1 MTAHDLS
8 TPPMGSADRVE
19 PALGANGPTQ
29 ASAARAIG
37 PIGTGVRILGGLALL
52 TLAYLDQ
59 PAGWIGGLE
68 PYELLLGLVAFP
80 TVSLAFGFFARR
92 YSAGPLRFT
101 GPAGTAV
108 NLAVLIVL
116 FANPYTASAAALFYG
131 ATLLV
136 AAWRGQAGCE
146 ATVLPNVILGRDD
159 QVGCP
164 TLTPIDEI
172 EARLGRPASHRAS
185 DRV

>member
-59 PAGWIGGLE
+59 
-68 PYELLLGLVAFP
+68 
-80 TVSLAFGFFARR
+80 
-92 YSAGPLRFT
+92 
-101 GPAGTAV
+101 PAGTAV